1 MKRYIRSDSTGSL
14 INKLNGLPVYNG
26 YSKIPSYK
34 EINMYK
40 DVLNEFPIGTVIGK
54 DWDAGDCYYRKK
66 SDNKWE
72 TLDSPHYD
80 LHSVSDYD
88 IAENLAGRGAWCKKP
103 LWLDT
108 EETFNSVLSKEKETS
123 GSLDSDFWGKSDKR
137 NFGQFPNKK
146 DFYGF

>member
-1 MKRYIRSDSTGSL
+1 MKKYIRSDSTGSL

-72 TLDSPHYD
+72 KLDSPHYD
-80 LHSVSDYD
+80 LRLVSDYD
-88 IAENLAGRGAWCKKP
+88 IAENLAGRGTWCKKP

-108 EETFNSVLSKEKETS
+108 EETFNSVLSKGKGAS
-123 GSLDSDFWGKSDKR
+123 DNSDFDFWGKSDKR
-137 NFGQFPNKK
+137 NFDQFPNKK